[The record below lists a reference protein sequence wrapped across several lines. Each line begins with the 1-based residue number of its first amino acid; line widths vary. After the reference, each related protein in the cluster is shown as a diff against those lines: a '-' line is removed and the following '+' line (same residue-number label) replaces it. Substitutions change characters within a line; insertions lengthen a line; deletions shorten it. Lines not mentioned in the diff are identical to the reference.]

1 VKFRARN
8 VHRLREF
15 PQDVIRVIAG
25 SRRAVI
31 HRLAPAAI
39 ELSTAGGVY
48 AHSYPQAI
56 HKVPGVVCRWPRQLV
71 FALGSSMRLTKAKVL
86 YLGGG
91 PMEIRSAQK
100 IALDPGRSKNT
111 NTNDVTLGFGL
122 LGSEVAKAFDAWSNG
137 RTDMAEELAAIA
149 IFLLRLAEMVDT
161 DLQEVVEA
169 YLDLSRSRVHGQPP
183 NGVPVNDPAVAET
196 VAMNQ
201 GKLVRDK
208 IPQIIR
214 SKGQEPI
221 IYIADTEE
229 YSIRLRDKLR
239 EEVEEY
245 LASDND
251 REELAD
257 ILEVLYALA
266 RQAGTDQQQLENLRA
281 AKAERRGGFTDRIIW
296 FRNQHEPVARDTR
309 MAAAKL

>member
-1 VKFRARN
+1 
-8 VHRLREF
+8 
-15 PQDVIRVIAG
+15 
-25 SRRAVI
+25 
-31 HRLAPAAI
+31 
-39 ELSTAGGVY
+39 
-48 AHSYPQAI
+48 
-56 HKVPGVVCRWPRQLV
+56 
-71 FALGSSMRLTKAKVL
+71 
-86 YLGGG
+86 
-91 PMEIRSAQK
+91 MEIRSAQK
-100 IALDPGRSKNT
+100 IAWDPGRSKNT

-169 YLDLSRSRVHGQPP
+169 KLDVSRSRVHGQPP

-196 VAMNQ
+196 AAMNQ

-221 IYIADTEE
+221 TYIADTEE
-229 YSIRLRDKLR
+229 YCIRLRDKLR

-281 AKAERRGGFTDRIIW
+281 AKAETRGGFADRIIW
-296 FRNQHEPVARDTR
+296 FRNQHAPVARDMG